1 VTIAE
6 STLVAPSLIE
16 RLLDSLRELPDVRAE
31 LAQTQPVVQVADHID
46 ATINLQIAGK
56 SIVLLAEAKK
66 CVFPR
71 DVRQALWRLKSVHDG
86 DADVQHLLMAESL
99 SPGAKEMLRAEGIGY
114 FDSGGSLFLPASG
127 AYVYIDKPAPKTMEK
142 SMRSLF
148 SGRRAQIL
156 YALLVYHDEWFGVT
170 QVAERAQVA
179 PSTAS
184 EVLSELEKFDWVVSR
199 GQGPS
204 KERHLREPTALLNA
218 WAKQL
223 AMQRAPVLHRYF
235 VPGLKA
241 EALIE
246 RLDQA
251 FNAHQVAYAVSYEAA
266 AQRYAP
272 FLTGIS
278 QVRVRLLPSTSAQKA
293 MAELG
298 ARVVNEGANLAII
311 ETKSVGELLFR
322 QNVGDVW
329 LASPVQVYLDL
340 LRGEGRAKEMAEHLR
355 KERIK
360 F

>member
-1 VTIAE
+1 
-6 STLVAPSLIE
+6 
-16 RLLDSLRELPDVRAE
+16 
-31 LAQTQPVVQVADHID
+31 
-46 ATINLQIAGK
+46 
-56 SIVLLAEAKK
+56 
-66 CVFPR
+66 
-71 DVRQALWRLKSVHDG
+71 
-86 DADVQHLLMAESL
+86 
-99 SPGAKEMLRAEGIGY
+99 
-114 FDSGGSLFLPASG
+114 
-127 AYVYIDKPAPKTMEK
+127 
-142 SMRSLF
+142 
-148 SGRRAQIL
+148 
-156 YALLVYHDEWFGVT
+156 
-170 QVAERAQVA
+170 
-179 PSTAS
+179 
-184 EVLSELEKFDWVVSR
+184 
-199 GQGPS
+199 
-204 KERHLREPTALLNA
+204 
-218 WAKQL
+218 
-223 AMQRAPVLHRYF
+223 
-235 VPGLKA
+235 
-241 EALIE
+241 LIE